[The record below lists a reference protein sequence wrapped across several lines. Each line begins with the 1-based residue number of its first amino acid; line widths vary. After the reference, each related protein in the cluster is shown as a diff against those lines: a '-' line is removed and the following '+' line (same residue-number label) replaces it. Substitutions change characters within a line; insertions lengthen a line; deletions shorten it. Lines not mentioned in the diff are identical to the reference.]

1 MITVLTPT
9 YNRAYTL
16 ERLYQSLLLQNIPF
30 EWLII
35 DDGSTDTT
43 RQLIATFQQS
53 SPFTIRYTYQ
63 DNAGK
68 HLAIN
73 TGVPKAQGDFVFI
86 VDSDDMLTEDALF
99 YVQNVIESLGKND
112 VGICFR
118 RAYFDGNLIGTNKL
132 SAEPLYLSPTE
143 AGNYFQG
150 DLAYIFR
157 TSALFSHPFPAI
169 NGEKFVPEL
178 LIWNAIG
185 DEGKIIF
192 YPDKAIYLCEYL
204 ADGYTVN
211 FKRNLRRN
219 PKGFA
224 LFYRDQIFRERSLIR
239 KIKCAVRYLQCLYY
253 EVIR

>member
-16 ERLYQSLLLQNIPF
+16 ERLYQSLSVQSIPF

-43 RQLIATFQQS
+43 RELIDSFQKNTLF
-53 SPFTIRYTYQ
+53 PIHYMYQ
-63 DNAGK
+63 ANSGK
-68 HLAIN
+68 HVAIN
-73 TGVPKAQGDFVFI
+73 TGVRHALGDFIFI
-86 VDSDDMLTEDALF
+86 VDSDDILTEDALF
-99 YVQNVIESLGKND
+99 YVQNAIESLGKND

-143 AGNYFQG
+143 AGNYLQG

-157 TSALFSHPFPAI
+157 TSALLSHPFPAI
-169 NGEKFVPEL
+169 KGEKFVPEL

-185 DEGKIIF
+185 DEGKIIY
-192 YPDKAIYLCEYL
+192 YPGKAIYLCEYL
-204 ADGYTVN
+204 EDGYTVN

-224 LFYRDQIFRERSLIR
+224 LFYRDQIFREKSLIR
-239 KIKCAVRYLQCLYY
+239 KIKCTVRYLQCLYY
-253 EVIR
+253 EIIR